1 MAPDAN
7 QHETGYI
14 SSNSEAPMEHFDG
27 ISNEAHENVVGSQA
41 RLSQLMDPDAT
52 VSWDGDDDP
61 ENPHNWP
68 AWRINTY
75 AALLSLLAF
84 LIPLASS
91 IIAPAVPAIMEEF
104 GSDSTVL
111 SALVVSI
118 YVLGLG
124 IGPLLF
130 APLSE
135 IYGRVIIYH
144 ISNLGF
150 VAFHVACALAPS
162 LSSLIAFRFFAGFF
176 GSCPPTNGGA
186 SIADMVPQHRRGVFM
201 AGFAIGPVFGPVIGP
216 VAGGFLSD
224 AAGWRWVFWLVTIAG
239 GAISIVVLFLAKETY
254 APVILQRKVV
264 RLRQQTGKPHLR
276 HVLDTGLSP
285 VARLKL
291 SFVRPMKLLV
301 LSPIG
306 AISAI
311 YMAVVYGYLYLM
323 FSSITQVFQETY
335 GFTPN
340 LAGLAFL
347 GLGVG
352 SIIGIA
358 VVSLTSDRQVKKQI
372 EATGS
377 AKPEIRV
384 QTVPIGN
391 ILLPAGLFI
400 YGWTAEYHVHWIAPI
415 IGMALVGIGNIIIFM
430 SIVLY
435 LIDAFTVYSAS
446 ALAANTVIR
455 SLGGAFLPLAG
466 LSLFARLGVGWGN
479 SLLGFIAVGLLPV
492 PFLFLK
498 YGEML
503 RRRYDI
509 KQL

>member
-1 MAPDAN
+1 
-7 QHETGYI
+7 
-14 SSNSEAPMEHFDG
+14 
-27 ISNEAHENVVGSQA
+27 
-41 RLSQLMDPDAT
+41 
-52 VSWDGDDDP
+52 
-61 ENPHNWP
+61 
-68 AWRINTY
+68 
-75 AALLSLLAF
+75 
-84 LIPLASS
+84 
-91 IIAPAVPAIMEEF
+91 
-104 GSDSTVL
+104 
-111 SALVVSI
+111 
-118 YVLGLG
+118 
-124 IGPLLF
+124 
-130 APLSE
+130 
-135 IYGRVIIYH
+135 
-144 ISNLGF
+144 
-150 VAFHVACALAPS
+150 
-162 LSSLIAFRFFAGFF
+162 
-176 GSCPPTNGGA
+176 
-186 SIADMVPQHRRGVFM
+186 M

-216 VAGGFLSD
+216 VAGGFLST

-239 GAISIVVLFLAKETY
+239 GAIGIAVLFLAKETY

-264 RLRQQTGKPHLR
+264 RLRQQTGKPYLR
-276 HVLDTGLSP
+276 HALDTGLSP
-285 VARLKL
+285 AARLKH

-306 AISAI
+306 AISAV

-358 VVSLTSDRQVKKQI
+358 VVSLTSDRQIRKQM

-377 AKPEIRV
+377 AKPEVRV

-391 ILLPAGLFI
+391 ILLPAGLFM

-415 IGMALVGIGNIIIFM
+415 IGMALVGIGNVIIFM
-430 SIVLY
+430 SIILY
-435 LIDAFTVYSAS
+435 LVDAFTVYSAS
-446 ALAANTVIR
+446 ALAANTIIR

-503 RRRYDI
+503 RKRYEI
-509 KQL
+509 KDL

>member
-1 MAPDAN
+1 MATDAS
-7 QHETGYI
+7 QDELGKA
-14 SSNSEAPMEHFDG
+14 SSNSNVRLENSDG
-27 ISNEAHENVVGSQA
+27 VSNQVHAKDVSFQ
-41 RLSQLMDPDAT
+41 LSQQSDPNDI

-61 ENPHNWP
+61 ENPYNWP
-68 AWRINTY
+68 AWRTNTY

-91 IIAPAVPAIMEEF
+91 IIAPGVPAIMSEF
-104 GSDSTVL
+104 GSDSQVL

-124 IGPLLF
+124 LGPLLF

-144 ISNLGF
+144 ACNLGF

-162 LSSLIAFRFFAGFF
+162 LGSLIAFRFFAGFF
-176 GSCPPTNGGA
+176 GSCPPTNSGA
-186 SIADMVPQHRRGVFM
+186 SIADMVPQHRRGVLM
-201 AGFAIGPVFGPVIGP
+201 AGYAVGPVLGPVIGP
-216 VAGGFLSD
+216 VAGGFLST
-224 AAGWRWVFWLVTIAG
+224 AAGWRWVFWLVTIVG
-239 GAISIVVLFLAKETY
+239 GAISIAVLLLAKETY
-254 APVILQRKVV
+254 APVLLQRKVI
-264 RLRQQTGKPHLR
+264 RLRQETGKPYLR
-276 HVLDTGLSP
+276 HALDTGLSP
-285 VARLKL
+285 GARLKQ
-291 SFVRPMKLLV
+291 SFVRPTKLLV
-301 LSPIG
+301 LSPV
-306 AISAI
+306 SAI
-311 YMAVVYGYLYLM
+311 CALCMAVVYGYLYLM

-335 GFTPN
+335 GFPPN

-358 VVSLTSDRQVKKQI
+358 IVSLTSDREVRKQI

-377 AKPEIRV
+377 AQPELRV
-384 QTVPIGN
+384 RTVPIGS
-391 ILLPAGLFI
+391 IFLPAGLFI
-400 YGWTAEYHVHWIAPI
+400 YGWTAEYRVHWIAPI
-415 IGMALVGIGNIIIFM
+415 IGMALIGIGNIIIYM

-435 LIDAFTVYSAS
+435 LVDSFTIYSAS
-446 ALAANTVIR
+446 ALAANTIVR
-455 SLGGAFLPLAG
+455 CLGGTFLPLAAS
-466 LSLFARLGVGWGN
+466 SLYTRLGVGWGN

-503 RRRYDI
+503 RKRYEI
-509 KQL
+509 KDL